1 MMVRRVS
8 SGMWLGAAMMCYLA
22 GAAVA
27 ADKIAEMQARFDH
40 ETNPVRR
47 AKLLEKLG
55 DAEFDEARR
64 AFKANDLSTVGIV
77 LEKYR
82 DNVRVALEGLKKK
95 RADAEKDSNGYRQL
109 EIHVRRGIREADE
122 IILRVP
128 DEYQP
133 PLQIVRRDLDSM
145 DIELIRMLFHHRDHE
160 PEPPKGPESAT
171 NPEHPA
177 NPPEEQ
183 R

>member
-8 SGMWLGAAMMCYLA
+8 CGLWLGAAMMCCVA
-22 GAAVA
+22 GAAAA
-27 ADKIAEMQARFDH
+27 ADKLSEMQARFDR
-40 ETNPVRR
+40 ENNPVHR

-64 AFKANDLSTVGIV
+64 AFKANDLSTVAIV

-82 DNVRVALEGLKKK
+82 DNVRVAFEGLKKK
-95 RADAEKDSNGYRQL
+95 RTDAQKDSNGYRQL

-128 DEYQP
+128 EAYQP
-133 PLQIVRRDLDSM
+133 PLQLVRRDLDSM
-145 DIELIRMLFHHRDHE
+145 DKELIRMLFHHRDE
-160 PEPPKGPESAT
+160 QPATPKGSEPAT
-171 NPEHPA
+171 GPEHPA
-177 NPPEEQ
+177 GPPEEK
-183 R
+183 

>member
-1 MMVRRVS
+1 
-8 SGMWLGAAMMCYLA
+8 MWLGAAMMCCVA
-22 GAAVA
+22 GTAAA
-27 ADKIAEMQARFDH
+27 ADKLGEMQARFDH
-40 ETNPVRR
+40 EKNPVHR

-64 AFKANDLSTVGIV
+64 AFKANDLSTVATV

-82 DNVRVALEGLKKK
+82 DNVRVAFEGLKKK
-95 RADAEKDSNGYRQL
+95 RTDAQKDSNGYRQL

-128 DEYQP
+128 EEYQP
-133 PLQIVRRDLDSM
+133 PLQIVRRDLDGM
-145 DIELIRMLFHHRDHE
+145 DKELIRMLFHHRDE
-160 PEPPKGPESAT
+160 QSMVPKGPEPAT
-171 NPEHPA
+171 SSEHPA
-177 NPPEEQ
+177 GPAEDQ

>member
-1 MMVRRVS
+1 VS
-8 SGMWLGAAMMCYLA
+8 CGIWFGAAMMCCV
-22 GAAVA
+22 AVTA
-27 ADKIAEMQARFDH
+27 ADKLSEMQARFDH
-40 ETNPVRR
+40 EKNPIHR

-64 AFKANDLSTVGIV
+64 AYKANDLTTVATV

-82 DNVRVALEGLKKK
+82 DNVRVALDGLRKK
-95 RADAEKDSNGYRQL
+95 RSNAERDSNGYRQL

-128 DEYQP
+128 EEYQP
-133 PLQIVRRDLDSM
+133 PMQIVRSDLDSM
-145 DIELIRMLFHHRDHE
+145 DRELIRMLFHHRDGE
-160 PEPPKGPESAT
+160 PAAPKAPST

-177 NPPEEQ
+177 NPAEDQ

>member
-8 SGMWLGAAMMCYLA
+8 CGMLLGAAMMCELA
-22 GAAVA
+22 GGAVG
-27 ADKIAEMQARFDH
+27 ADKVAEMQARFDH
-40 ETNPVRR
+40 ETNPVRHPE
-47 AKLLEKLG
+47 LLEEVG
-55 DAEFDEARR
+55 DAEYDEARR

-95 RADAEKDSNGYRQL
+95 RADAQKDSNGYRQL

-128 DEYQP
+128 EEYQP
-133 PLQIVRRDLDSM
+133 PLQIVRRDLDAM
-145 DIELIRMLFHHRDHE
+145 DIELIRMLFHHRDHA
-160 PEPPKGPESAT
+160 PVPPKGPEAAT
-171 NPEHPA
+171 DPEHPV

>member
-1 MMVRRVS
+1 MVRRVS
-8 SGMWLGAAMMCYLA
+8 CGMWLGATMMCCVA
-22 GAAVA
+22 GAA
-27 ADKIAEMQARFDH
+27 ADKLGEMQARFDH
-40 ETNPVRR
+40 EKNPVHR

-55 DAEFDEARR
+55 DAEFDEARQ
-64 AFKANDLSTVGIV
+64 AFKANDINTVGTV

-95 RADAEKDSNGYRQL
+95 RADAQKDSNGYRQL

-128 DEYQP
+128 EEYQP
-133 PLQIVRRDLDSM
+133 PLEIVRRDLDSM
-145 DIELIRMLFHHRDHE
+145 DRELIRMLFHYHE
-160 PEPPKGPESAT
+160 EQPGAPKAQEPAT
-171 NPEHPA
+171 SSERPTG
-177 NPPEEQ
+177 PPEDQ

>member
-8 SGMWLGAAMMCYLA
+8 CGMWLGAAMMCCVA
-22 GAAVA
+22 GAAG
-27 ADKIAEMQARFDH
+27 ADKLGEMQARFDH
-40 ETNPVRR
+40 ENNPVRR

-95 RADAEKDSNGYRQL
+95 RADAQKDSNGYRQL

-128 DEYQP
+128 EEYQP

-145 DIELIRMLFHHRDHE
+145 DRELIRMLFHHRDE
-160 PEPPKGPESAT
+160 QLGAPKGPEPAT
-171 NPEHPA
+171 SPEHLAGPS
-177 NPPEEQ
+177 EEQ

>member
-1 MMVRRVS
+1 M
-8 SGMWLGAAMMCYLA
+8 A
-22 GAAVA
+22 GTA
-27 ADKIAEMQARFDH
+27 ADKLSEIQARFDH
-40 ETNPVRR
+40 EKNPVHR

-64 AFKANDLSTVGIV
+64 AYKANDLTTVATV

-82 DNVRVALEGLKKK
+82 DNVRVALDGLRKK
-95 RADAEKDSNGYRQL
+95 RSNAERDSNGYRQL

-128 DEYQP
+128 DVYQP

-145 DIELIRMLFHHRDHE
+145 DRELIRMLFHHRDE
-160 PEPPKGPESAT
+160 QPAAPKGSEPAT
-171 NPEHPA
+171 SPEHPV
-177 NPPEEQ
+177 NPSEEE

>member
-8 SGMWLGAAMMCYLA
+8 CGMWLGAAMMCCVA
-22 GAAVA
+22 GAA
-27 ADKIAEMQARFDH
+27 ADKLGEMQTRFDH
-40 ETNPVRR
+40 EKNPVHR

-64 AFKANDLSTVGIV
+64 AFKANDINAVGTV

-145 DIELIRMLFHHRDHE
+145 DKELIHMLFHYRDAQPAAPKSQE
-160 PEPPKGPESAT
+160 PAT
-171 NPEHPA
+171 SSEHPTG
-177 NPPEEQ
+177 PP
-183 R
+183 

>member
-1 MMVRRVS
+1 MIVRRVS
-8 SGMWLGAAMMCYLA
+8 CGVWMGAAMMCWVA
-22 GAAVA
+22 GAAFA
-27 ADKIAEMQARFDH
+27 ADKFGDLQARFDH
-40 ETNPVRR
+40 EKNPVHR

-64 AFKANDLSTVGIV
+64 AFKANDLSTVATV

-95 RADAEKDSNGYRQL
+95 RSDAEKDSNGYRQL

-145 DIELIRMLFHHRDHE
+145 DKELIHMLFHYRDAQPAAPKS
-160 PEPPKGPESAT
+160 PEPTTSPV
-171 NPEHPA
+171 HPA
-177 NPPEEQ
+177 GPPEEQ

>member
-1 MMVRRVS
+1 MTVRRVS
-8 SGMWLGAAMMCYLA
+8 CGIWIGAAMMCCVA
-22 GAAVA
+22 GAA
-27 ADKIAEMQARFDH
+27 ADKLGEMQARFDH
-40 ETNPVRR
+40 EKNPVHR

-64 AFKANDLSTVGIV
+64 AFKANDLTTVATV

-82 DNVRVALEGLKKK
+82 DNVRLALEGLKTK
-95 RADAEKDSNGYRQL
+95 RTDAEKDSNGYRQL
-109 EIHVRRGIREADE
+109 EIHVRRGIREAEE

-128 DEYQP
+128 EEYQP

-145 DIELIRMLFHHRDHE
+145 DRELIRMLFHHRDE
-160 PEPPKGPESAT
+160 QPVAPKGPEPAT
-171 NPEHPA
+171 TPEHPT

>member
-8 SGMWLGAAMMCYLA
+8 CGMWLGAAMMCYLA

-82 DNVRVALEGLKKK
+82 DNVRIAFEGLKKK
-95 RADAEKDSNGYRQL
+95 RTDAQKDSNGYRQL

-128 DEYQP
+128 EEYQP
-133 PLQIVRRDLDSM
+133 PLEIVRRDLDSM
-145 DIELIRMLFHHRDHE
+145 DIELIRMLFHHRDQH
-160 PEPPKGPESAT
+160 PAPAKGPEGAT
-171 NPEHPA
+171 NPERPV

>member
-1 MMVRRVS
+1 MMVRRVNC
-8 SGMWLGAAMMCYLA
+8 GIWLGGAMMC
-22 GAAVA
+22 GVAVPA
-27 ADKIAEMQARFDH
+27 TDKLAEMQAHFDH

-47 AKLLEKLG
+47 AKMLEKLG

-95 RADAEKDSNGYRQL
+95 RGDAQKDSNGYRQL

-128 DEYQP
+128 EEYQP

-145 DIELIRMLFHHRDHE
+145 DRELIRMLFHHRDE
-160 PEPPKGPESAT
+160 QMGAPRGPEPAT
-171 NPEHPA
+171 SPEHPA
-177 NPPEEQ
+177 NPPEEY

>member
-1 MMVRRVS
+1 M
-8 SGMWLGAAMMCYLA
+8 GAAMMCCVA
-22 GAAVA
+22 GAAAA
-27 ADKIAEMQARFDH
+27 ADKFGDLQARFDR
-40 ETNPVRR
+40 EKNPVHR

-64 AFKANDLSTVGIV
+64 AFKANDLSTVATV

-95 RADAEKDSNGYRQL
+95 RSDAEKDSNGYRQL

-145 DIELIRMLFHHRDHE
+145 DKELIHMLFHYRDAQ
-160 PEPPKGPESAT
+160 PAAPKSPDPTTS
-171 NPEHPA
+171 PVHPA
-177 NPPEEQ
+177 GPPEEQ

>member
-8 SGMWLGAAMMCYLA
+8 CGMWLGAAMMCYLA

-27 ADKIAEMQARFDH
+27 ADKLGEMQARFDH

-55 DAEFDEARR
+55 DVEFDEARR
-64 AFKANDLSTVGIV
+64 AFKANDLNTVGIV

-82 DNVRVALEGLKKK
+82 DNVRVGFEGLKKK
-95 RADAEKDSNGYRQL
+95 RADAQKDSNGYRQL

-128 DEYQP
+128 EEYQP
-133 PLQIVRRDLDSM
+133 PLQIVRRDLDAM
-145 DIELIRMLFHHRDHE
+145 DIELIHMLFHHRDHE
-160 PEPPKGPESAT
+160 PPKAPEAAT
-171 NPEHPA
+171 DPGRPVY
-177 NPPEEQ
+177 PPEEQ

>member
-1 MMVRRVS
+1 
-8 SGMWLGAAMMCYLA
+8 MWLGAAMMCYLA

-82 DNVRVALEGLKKK
+82 DNVRAALEGLKKK

-160 PEPPKGPESAT
+160 PTPPKGPEAAT

-183 R
+183 

>member
-1 MMVRRVS
+1 MVRRVS
-8 SGMWLGAAMMCYLA
+8 CGVWLGAAVMCCVM
-22 GAAVA
+22 GAAA
-27 ADKIAEMQARFDH
+27 ADKLAEMQARFDH
-40 ETNPVRR
+40 EKNPVRR

-64 AFKANDLSTVGIV
+64 AFKANDLSTVGTV

-95 RADAEKDSNGYRQL
+95 RADAQKDSNGYRQL

-128 DEYQP
+128 EEYQP

-145 DIELIRMLFHHRDHE
+145 DRELIRMLFLHHDE
-160 PEPPKGPESAT
+160 QPTAPKGMEPAT
-171 NPEHPA
+171 SPEHPA
-177 NPPEEQ
+177 GTTEEQ

>member
-8 SGMWLGAAMMCYLA
+8 CGMWLGAAMMCCVA
-22 GAAVA
+22 GAA
-27 ADKIAEMQARFDH
+27 ADKLGEMQTRFDH
-40 ETNPVRR
+40 EKNPVHR

-64 AFKANDLSTVGIV
+64 AFKANDINAVGTV

-95 RADAEKDSNGYRQL
+95 RADAQKDSNGYRQL
-109 EIHVRRGIREADE
+109 EIHVRRGIRETDE

-128 DEYQP
+128 EEYQP
-133 PLQIVRRDLDSM
+133 PLEIVRRDLDSM
-145 DIELIRMLFHHRDHE
+145 DRELIRMLFHHREEQPGAQKAQE
-160 PEPPKGPESAT
+160 PAT
-171 NPEHPA
+171 SSEHPTG
-177 NPPEEQ
+177 PPEDQ

>member
-8 SGMWLGAAMMCYLA
+8 CGLWLGAAMMCCVA
-22 GAAVA
+22 GAAAA
-27 ADKIAEMQARFDH
+27 ADKLGEMQARFDH
-40 ETNPVRR
+40 ESNPVRR
-47 AKLLEKLG
+47 AKFLEKLG

-64 AFKANDLSTVGIV
+64 AFKANDLSTVDTV

-95 RADAEKDSNGYRQL
+95 RTDAEKDSNGYRQL

-145 DIELIRMLFHHRDHE
+145 DKELIHMLFHYRDE
-160 PEPPKGPESAT
+160 QPAVPKSPPPTK
-171 NPEHPA
+171 NPVHPA
-177 NPPEEQ
+177 GPPED
-183 R
+183 